1 MLDGRESADLNWWQR
16 VKQSFWRTTEQ
27 AMHRLPG
34 VRERLEDE
42 YTRIEQM
49 VRTRLHPYEGEM
61 PTFTRLPERGIPQQ
75 QVLEWMTRLRERETP
90 AWQTGHVSGTVYHGG
105 EEHAAFLSQVYALH
119 GQSNPLHADL
129 FPSTVKFEAEIVA
142 MTASLLGA
150 HPIDD
155 PSGGRGSHQTEND
168 GEQGSYQT
176 DPDLQIVGTVTSGG
190 TESILL
196 AMKTYRDWGRAE
208 RGITQPEVVAP
219 VTAHPAFD
227 KAAHLF
233 CIRLIRTP
241 VDNQFRA
248 DVKAM
253 RRAITRNTVAL
264 VGSAPSYPHGAI
276 DPIPQIAA
284 LAQEHRIGLHVDACL
299 GGFILPFIERLGYPV
314 PPYDF
319 RVPGVTSMSVDP
331 HKYGYTPK
339 GLSVVLYRGRA
350 LRRYQYFTYTDWPGG
365 LYASPTLPGSRPGAL
380 SAAGWAAMVT
390 LGESGYLEAARR
402 IMETATTV
410 RQGIEAIPELR
421 LMGVPLFLIAFTSD
435 SLNIYEVLDRMA
447 ARGWR
452 LVALQRPPGAH
463 FAITLR
469 HTQPGVAEQFLNDL
483 RSAVNE
489 VKQGK
494 ATSKQSEG
502 MAPIYGMANS
512 LPFRGVIDE
521 VLHRYLD
528 ALYDL

>member
-1 MLDGRESADLNWWQR
+1 
-16 VKQSFWRTTEQ
+16 VKQTFWRTTERVVS
-27 AMHRLPG
+27 RLPG
-34 VRERLEDE
+34 VHERLESE
-42 YTRIEQM
+42 YAQVEQKIHAQ
-49 VRTRLHPYEGEM
+49 LHPYKDEL
-61 PTFTRLPERGIPQQ
+61 PTFTHLPEAGIPQDQ
-75 QVLEWMTRLRERETP
+75 ILAWMTQLRERET
-90 AWQTGHVSGTVYHGG
+90 ARWQGGQVSGTIYHGG
-105 EEHAAFLSQVYALH
+105 EEHAQFLSQVYAMH
-119 GQSNPLHADL
+119 TQSNPLHADL

-150 HPIDD
+150 QPTDD
-155 PSGGRGSHQTEND
+155 PDR
-168 GEQGSYQT
+168 
-176 DPDLQIVGTVTSGG
+176 QIVGTVTSGG

-196 AMKTYRDWGRAE
+196 AMKTYRDWARAE
-208 RGITQPEVVAP
+208 QGITQPEVVAP

-233 CIRLIRTP
+233 CIRLVRTP
-241 VDNQFRA
+241 VDSQFRA
-248 DVKAM
+248 DVEAM

-264 VGSAPSYPHGAI
+264 VGSAPSYPHGVI
-276 DPIPQIAA
+276 DPIEA
-284 LAQEHRIGLHVDACL
+284 LAELAQAYRIGLHVDACL

-314 PPYDF
+314 PPFDF

-339 GLSVVLYRGRA
+339 GLSVVLYRGRS

-380 SAAGWAAMVT
+380 SAAGWAAMVA

-402 IMETATTV
+402 IMQTAATI

-421 LMGVPLFLIAFTSD
+421 LMGEPTFLIAFTSD
-435 SLNIYEVLDRMA
+435 TLNIYEVLDAMA

-452 LVALQRPPGAH
+452 LVALQRPPGLH
-463 FAITLR
+463 LAITLR
-469 HTQPGVAEQFLNDL
+469 HTQPGVAERFLSDL
-483 RSAVNE
+483 RQVVEEIKSAPA
-489 VKQGK
+489 KGR
-494 ATSKQSEG
+494 SDGG

-512 LPFRGVIDE
+512 LPFRGVIEE
-521 VLHRYLD
+521 VLRRYLD